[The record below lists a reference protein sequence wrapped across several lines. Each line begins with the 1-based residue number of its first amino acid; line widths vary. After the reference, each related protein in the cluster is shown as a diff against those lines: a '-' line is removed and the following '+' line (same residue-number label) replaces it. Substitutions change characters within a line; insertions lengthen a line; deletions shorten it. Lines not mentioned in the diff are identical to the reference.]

1 MTTALKITCES
12 SKMSLL
18 IRTFLFLLCINYLSA
33 EDEEDLVAV
42 ASEFGEKLAEQQLP
56 TKVST
61 NSYLISLSNHG
72 SHCDHH

>member
-1 MTTALKITCES
+1 MTTALEIICES

-18 IRTFLFLLCINYLSA
+18 IRTFLFLLCINYLNA

-56 TKVST
+56 TKVSIIRFH
-61 NSYLISLSNHG
+61 Y
-72 SHCDHH
+72 

>member
-1 MTTALKITCES
+1 
-12 SKMSLL
+12 MSLL
-18 IRTFLFLLCINYLSA
+18 IRTFLFLLCINYLNA

-61 NSYLISLSNHG
+61 MVYSISLPISKV
-72 SHCDHH
+72 

>member
-1 MTTALKITCES
+1 
-12 SKMSLL
+12 MSLL
-18 IRTFLFLLCINYLSA
+18 IRTFLFLLCINYLNA

-61 NSYLISLSNHG
+61 YNGFRFHYRLVRFDGKNVT
-72 SHCDHH
+72 CY